1 MKSELFKELT
11 DLINK
16 FHISHYEN
24 RQFFITDSE
33 LIKKIAE
40 ELNVSEKDSVLIVG
54 TNPFLMRTLQNAKK
68 IFVFEEEENLQNM
81 INAEKLKNVNLIN
94 DIEGIQKQNF
104 GKILIL
110 KSIENEFIV
119 ELLKTKFKIG
129 LLIAPISLSN
139 RLTAFPGLTNYT
151 QLPVIVQSYCNVE
164 EKMKIN
170 SEVFFPK
177 PQDQHVMIKLIAKK
191 TVRIEEKQHDLFY
204 EFLKTIFRF
213 KNKDLTKAL
222 GLCIQEMCKN
232 NKKLN
237 KEKILKNIGE
247 IKVAK
252 DKVYLLEVE
261 DLGKIF
267 NTLFC

>member
-24 RQFFITDSE
+24 LQFFIIDSE
-33 LIKKIAE
+33 LIGKIAE
-40 ELNVSEKDSVLIVG
+40 EVSVSRKDSILIVG
-54 TNPFLMRTLQNAKK
+54 TNPFILRSLRNAKK
-68 IFVFEEEENLQNM
+68 ISVFEGEENLQDL
-81 INAEKLKNVNLIN
+81 ITAENLGNLALIK
-94 DIEGIQKQNF
+94 DIKEIKKQNF
-104 GKILIL
+104 DKILIL
-110 KSIENEFIV
+110 KNTENELIA
-119 ELLKTKFKIG
+119 ELLKTKFRTG
-129 LLIAPISLSN
+129 LLIVPISLSN

-151 QLPVIVQSYCNVE
+151 QLPVIVQTYCDVE

-177 PQDQHVMIKLIAKK
+177 PQDQYVMIKLMAKK
-191 TVRIEEKQHDLFY
+191 NVRIEEEQHDLFY

-222 GLCIQEMCKN
+222 GLCIREMCRN
-232 NKKLN
+232 NKKLDN
-237 KEKILKNIGE
+237 EKLLKNIDK

-252 DKVYLLEVE
+252 DKIYLLEVE

-267 NTLFC
+267 NTLFG